1 MRKIFLLIIL
11 AFCLLVKDLN
21 LAANPE
27 NDSSSGTKFIPPLNI
42 PLYLTGT
49 FGELRPGHFHAGID
63 FKTQEEIGKP
73 VFSIEEG
80 YVARVKVQENGYG
93 KALYINHPGGITSV
107 YAHLDKF
114 MDDIAAYVKE
124 KQYEH
129 QTFEIDLFPDAD
141 RFVLNK
147 SDIIGLSG
155 NTGGSLGPH
164 LHFELRETSS
174 EKPMDPMKYYKDF
187 KDNIK
192 PGIRNIAFYPASKH
206 SLVNHRN
213 DKLIITP
220 AYHEGEFHIEDTILV
235 SGKFGIGVETY
246 DYMNE
251 TNNRY
256 GVKSVKLFSDSAL
269 HFHQQMEKFSF
280 YETRYINSL
289 VDYEEKVKQNLNIQK
304 LFIEPNNKLS
314 TYRYTNNNGYLV
326 YNDHRLHKIRIE
338 INDFLSNQTFIELNI
353 KNAAHHPQQK
363 NQKQVAGDH
372 IMPYQVSN
380 SFKNPFVEV
389 YFPAGCFY
397 DTLHFDY
404 EVKEMPS
411 TGSYASPV
419 HQIHNPYTPVHKSY
433 ELKIKPENLP
443 EYLYPKT
450 FIAYINGEDDNPYE
464 YAGSETADGFLKA
477 NPRKLGE
484 FALIVDTISPEI
496 RPLNIFHD
504 QDMSQED
511 SIRLRITDELS
522 GISSYEGRIDGEW
535 VLFEYDKKNDLL
547 FYAFDENRLQMNKEH
562 ELVLKVSDQV
572 DNTSAFSIKFFK

>member
-11 AFCLLVKDLN
+11 TFILFLKDRN

-27 NDSSSGTKFIPPLNI
+27 NDSSSEARFIPPLDI

-49 FGELRPGHFHAGID
+49 FGELRSEHFHAGID
-63 FKTQEEIGKP
+63 LKTQEETGKP
-73 VFSIEEG
+73 VFSIDEG
-80 YVARVKVQENGYG
+80 YVVRVKVQENGYG

-129 QTFEIDLFPDAD
+129 QTFEIDLFPDAS
-141 RFVLNK
+141 RFVFNK
-147 SDIIGLSG
+147 GEIIGLSG

-164 LHFELRETSS
+164 LHFELRETNS
-174 EKPMDPMKYYKDF
+174 EKPIDPMKYYRDF

-192 PGIRNIAFYPASKH
+192 PGIRNIAFYPVSKQ

-256 GVKSVKLFSDSAL
+256 GVKSIKLFSDSVL
-269 HFHQQMEKFSF
+269 YFHQQMEKFSF

-289 VDYEEKVKQNLNIQK
+289 VDYEEKVKQNLHIQK
-304 LFIEPNNKLS
+304 LFIEPNNQLS
-314 TYRYTNNNGYLV
+314 TYKYAANNGHLF
-326 YNDHRLHKIRIE
+326 YNDHQMHKIRIE
-338 INDFLSNQTFIELNI
+338 INDFLSNQTFIELYI
-353 KNAAHHPQQK
+353 RSMEHHPHQHNRK
-363 NQKQVAGDH
+363 PSPIDK
-372 IMPYQVSN
+372 IMPYQQPN
-380 SFKNPFVEV
+380 SYKNPMVQVE
-389 YFPAGCFY
+389 FPAGCFY
-397 DTLHFDY
+397 DTLYFDY
-404 EVKEMPS
+404 ELKEMPS
-411 TGSYASPV
+411 NNQYASPV
-419 HQIHNPYTPVHKSY
+419 HLIHNPYTPVHKSY
-433 ELKIKPENLP
+433 VLKIKPENLP

-450 FIAYINGEDDNPYE
+450 FIAYIDGEADNKYE
-464 YAGSETADGFLKA
+464 YAGSDIEHGFLTAK
-477 NPRKLGE
+477 PRKLGE
-484 FALIVDTISPEI
+484 FALMVDTISPEI
-496 RPLNIFHD
+496 KPLNITEN

-511 SIRLRITDELS
+511 TIWFRITDDLS
-522 GISSYEGRIDGEW
+522 GISTYEGRIDGEW
-535 VLFEYDKKNDLL
+535 VLFEYDPKNDLL
-547 FYAFDENRLQMNKEH
+547 FYAFDENRLQINKDH
-562 ELVLKVSDQV
+562 ELVLKASDQLE
-572 DNTSAFSIKFFK
+572 NTSAFSIKFFK